1 LETKKKAKRSDSS
14 PMVRERDGNRHSGFD
29 LAGRTDRAFKS
40 VKLNLKSQL
49 TNLQL

>member
-1 LETKKKAKRSDSS
+1 LATKKKAKRSDSS
-14 PMVRERDGNRHSGFD
+14 AMVRERSGNRRSGFD